1 MSLNALLEQKV
12 FPKVLKPGRYVGGEM
27 GAQIKPWDLSMIKVA
42 IGYPDLYEVGMSS
55 RGIQIVYQ
63 VLNRFPDVLC
73 ERFFAP
79 AGDLEQILIDE
90 KIPLFSL
97 ETKQSLADFNFLG
110 FSLQHE
116 SVYTNFLNVLHLSGI
131 PFTTKERFDKG
142 GFPFVFAGGPA
153 VSNPL
158 PLADFLDFVILGD
171 AEEVLPELIDLYR
184 KEKTANKY
192 EFLKKLTSVPGIYV
206 PSLNNKAQKRTLVL
220 DKFNLSPTEEVIPLV
235 DTVHYRAN
243 LEIMRGCPMFCR
255 FCHASYTN
263 KPDRVKK
270 IDALEEEALKLVKES
285 GYGEL
290 GLASLSSGDY
300 PGIVDLSKRLSAK
313 LKSTHIKISLPS
325 LRADSMTPELAKV
338 IQENYRSGFT
348 LAPEAGSQRLRNV
361 IRKEITE
368 DDILNAIDFALQA
381 RTINFKLYFMIGLP
395 TETDADL
402 QAVIDL
408 SQKIK
413 LKIKHN
419 SRINVTFSFSTFVPK
434 PHTPFQWAGMI
445 SEDEIRRK
453 QLFLKQNLT
462 DRQFKMRWH
471 DSRQSIFEGLL
482 TRGDQSLGGV
492 VLKAWQKGCRFDA
505 WGDQFKYEL
514 WLEALNE
521 CGLSIEK
528 LTRAYDLNEKLPWEN
543 IDMGLGVHFL
553 KSEYEQALAA
563 T

>member
-1 MSLNALLEQKV
+1 
-12 FPKVLKPGRYVGGEM
+12 
-27 GAQIKPWDLSMIKVA
+27 LS
-42 IGYPDLYEVGMSS
+42 YE
-55 RGIQIVYQ
+55 
-63 VLNRFPDVLC
+63 P
-73 ERFFAP
+73 
-79 AGDLEQILIDE
+79 
-90 KIPLFSL
+90 
-97 ETKQSLADFNFLG
+97 SLAG
-110 FSLQHE
+110 
-116 SVYTNFLNVLHLSGI
+116 T
-131 PFTTKERFDKG
+131 
-142 GFPFVFAGGPA
+142 
-153 VSNPL
+153 
-158 PLADFLDFVILGD
+158 LDFVILGD

-445 SEDEIRRK
+445 SEEEIRRK
-453 QLFLKQNLT
+453 QLFLKQN
-462 DRQFKMRWH
+462 F
-471 DSRQSIFEGLL
+471 ILL
-482 TRGDQSLGGV
+482 L
-492 VLKAWQKGCRFDA
+492 L
-505 WGDQFKYEL
+505 
-514 WLEALNE
+514 
-521 CGLSIEK
+521 I
-528 LTRAYDLNEKLPWEN
+528 
-543 IDMGLGVHFL
+543 HFW
-553 KSEYEQALAA
+553 KKIVTIA
-563 T
+563 

>member
-1 MSLNALLEQKV
+1 
-12 FPKVLKPGRYVGGEM
+12 M
-27 GAQIKPWDLSMIKVA
+27 GAQVKRWSENAIKVA

-63 VLNRFPDVLC
+63 VLNRLPDVLC
-73 ERFFAP
+73 ERFFSP
-79 AGDLEQILIDE
+79 AGDLEQILINE

-97 ETKQSLADFNFLG
+97 ESKCSLADFNFLG

-116 SVYTNFLNVLHLSGI
+116 SVYTNFLNILYLSGI
-131 PFTTKERFDKG
+131 PFTSKERFAKG
-142 GFPFVFAGGPA
+142 GFPFIFAGGPA

-184 KEKTANKY
+184 REKNADKQ
-192 EFLKKLTSVPGIYV
+192 EFLKKLTFIPGVYV
-206 PSLNNKAQKRTLVL
+206 PSLNNLAKKRTLAL
-220 DKFNLSPTEEVIPLV
+220 EKFNLSPTEEVIPLV

-263 KPDRVKK
+263 KPERIKK

-300 PGIVDLSKRLSAK
+300 PGIVDLSKKLSAK

-395 TETDADL
+395 TETDDDL
-402 QAVIDL
+402 QAVIEL
-408 SQKIK
+408 SLKIK
-413 LKIKHN
+413 ERIKHN

-445 SEDEIRRK
+445 SESEIRRK

-482 TRGDQSLGGV
+482 TRGDQSLGAV
-492 VLKAWQKGCRFDA
+492 VLKAWEKGCRFDA
-505 WGDQFKYEL
+505 WGDQFKYDL
-514 WLEALNE
+514 WLEALEE
-521 CGLSIEK
+521 CN
-528 LTRAYDLNEKLPWEN
+528 LTVESLTQPYDLNQKLPWEN

-553 KSEYEQALAA
+553 KAEYQEALGLNH
-563 T
+563 